1 MVVQTWGDIF
11 VASFQAL
18 WLGVASFLPRLIVA
32 LIVFLIG
39 WVIAVA
45 IGKLV
50 SQIIRAIKV
59 DRALQGVGIEEPLSR
74 AGFRLDSGAFIGGLV
89 RWFFIA
95 FFLLVA
101 IDALGLQQ
109 VTVFLREVV
118 LVYLP
123 NVVVAAIILV
133 IAALLADVMQRV
145 VRGSAQAA
153 HLPSSAF
160 LGGVTKWSIWL
171 FALLAALFQLGIAGP
186 LLQDLFRA
194 FVAMLAVAGGLA
206 FGLGGKDH
214 ASRFI
219 ERLRQDITHS

>member
-11 VASFQAL
+11 VASFQSL
-18 WLGVASFLPRLIVA
+18 WLGVAAFIPRLVIA
-32 LIVFLIG
+32 LLVFLIG

-45 IGKLV
+45 LGKLV
-50 SQIIRAIKV
+50 SQVVRALKV
-59 DRALQGVGIEEPLSR
+59 DRALQGVGVEEPLSR
-74 AGFRLDSGAFIGGLV
+74 AGFRLDSGAFVGGLV
-89 RWFFIA
+89 RWFFIV

-109 VTVFLREVV
+109 VTAFLREVV

-123 NVVVAAIILV
+123 NVVVAALILV
-133 IAALLADVMQRV
+133 IAAVLADVMQKV

-153 HLPSSAF
+153 HLPSASL

-171 FALLAALFQLGIAGP
+171 FAFLAAFFQLGIAGP
-186 LLQDLFRA
+186 LLQDFFRG
-194 FVAMLAVAGGLA
+194 FIAMIAVAGGLA

-219 ERLRQDITHS
+219 ERLRQDITRS